1 MSKIIRL
8 TESDL
13 TRIVKRVLKEQDGPW
28 APGMKPKSS
37 SEPTPRGVNPSLPKP
52 KLELVPPKNPEWTKL
67 KDELV
72 NSGFKLYDKS
82 DDMGTYQFLNT
93 SKVRVSY
100 ADSWDDGKI
109 VGIYSPNHTKEVLK
123 KLPKDIKT
131 NLCYFNYDG
140 KPTLSI
146 DGSVMVNVRLS
157 CKKEIKNLISILK

>member
-13 TRIVKRVLKEQDGPW
+13 IRIVKRALKEQDGPW

-52 KLELVPPKNPEWTKL
+52 KLEPVLPKNPEWTKL
-67 KDELV
+67 KDELIS
-72 NSGFKLYDKS
+72 SGFNFYDKS
-82 DDMGTYQFLNT
+82 DDMGTYQFLKT
-93 SKVRVSY
+93 SNLRVSY
-100 ADSWDDGKI
+100 ADSWNNGKT
-109 VGIYSPNHTKEVLK
+109 VSFYSPHHHREVLK

-131 NLCYFNYDG
+131 NLCYFDYNG

-146 DGSVMVNVRLS
+146 DGSLMFKVRLS